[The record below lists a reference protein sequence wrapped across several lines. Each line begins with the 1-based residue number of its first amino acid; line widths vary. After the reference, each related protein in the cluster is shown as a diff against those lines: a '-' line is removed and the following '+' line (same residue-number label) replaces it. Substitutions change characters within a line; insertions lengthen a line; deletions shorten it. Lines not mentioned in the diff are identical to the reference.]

1 MNVKN
6 WANLLAS
13 VMRFYKSILILP
25 HVYHICKKNMRMRQ
39 KDQYDKSELL
49 YNRFSIILKFF
60 ELLMRVERTI
70 RNTASKCLKELLK
83 KESHPRE
90 LLSND
95 DKLKL
100 ILRPVLICL

>member
-1 MNVKN
+1 
-6 WANLLAS
+6 
-13 VMRFYKSILILP
+13 
-25 HVYHICKKNMRMRQ
+25 
-39 KDQYDKSELL
+39 
-49 YNRFSIILKFF
+49 
-60 ELLMRVERTI
+60 MRVERTI

-100 ILRPVLICL
+100 ILRPVLICLQHELKSFTPSFLLVLKKILKLLTQCFNKALSDKLLYHLDEIK